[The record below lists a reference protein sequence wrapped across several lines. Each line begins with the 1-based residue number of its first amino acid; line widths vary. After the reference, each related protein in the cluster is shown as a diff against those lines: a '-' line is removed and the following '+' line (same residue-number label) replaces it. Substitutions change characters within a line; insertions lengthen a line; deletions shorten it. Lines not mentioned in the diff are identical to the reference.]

1 MAIAISQQLAVT
13 ADCRRQE
20 SGNVKI
26 GGGGGEDGLMAT
38 MIVAAPDDGIRSPS
52 SLASAAAAAAVPTTA
67 IPNGERR
74 DSKSSRGDGT
84 ARAAGDGDDLP
95 GASAAVSGSGDDD
108 GR

>member
-84 ARAAGDGDDLP
+84 ARAAVDGDDLP